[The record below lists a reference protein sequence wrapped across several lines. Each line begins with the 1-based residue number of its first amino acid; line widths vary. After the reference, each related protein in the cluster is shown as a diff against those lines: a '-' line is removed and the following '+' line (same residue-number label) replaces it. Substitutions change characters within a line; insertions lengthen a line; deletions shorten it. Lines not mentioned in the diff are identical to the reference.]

1 MYVPAL
7 GLGVYV
13 RLKDVCCV
21 DDHPNTL
28 LATDDEHLCVMCTVT
43 SREWSGGRGGVRG
56 KNMRIPYTVH
66 TTNHVIGR
74 IILGTSTV
82 RVRVRAAH

>member
-1 MYVPAL
+1 MREREREGKRRVFCNMRER
-7 GLGVYV
+7 GEGEGV
-13 RLKDVCCV
+13 
-21 DDHPNTL
+21 
-28 LATDDEHLCVMCTVT
+28 
-43 SREWSGGRGGVRG
+43 GG

-66 TTNHVIGR
+66 TTNHVMSR